1 MAPERPPRRPTITD
15 VAARAGVATS
25 TVSRALSRP
34 DRVNVHTREH
44 VLAVVEEL
52 GYVPNPAARAL
63 ESGRTRTIALLVPD
77 ITNPYFAGVIKG
89 AERAA
94 AAAGLTLV
102 LGDTQE
108 SAATEEQLVRRLGR
122 SVDGF
127 VLSATR
133 LPDDDLRR
141 AAEAGPVVLVNRA
154 ARGVPCVVADYDSG
168 TRQIVDHL
176 ASLGHESFAFAG
188 GPAESWSGHR
198 RWLGLQAA
206 AATAS
211 LEPHRFGPY
220 SPTMSGGPAAADA
233 VLASGTTAVVC
244 HNDMLAIGLMRR
256 LTQRGA
262 MVPRDISVVGFD
274 NIVGADFCTPPLTT
288 LSERTEEAG
297 ARAVEALA
305 LQVNSRAPHAA
316 TQLLPTQLVIRE
328 STGAPRGA
336 ASETSP
342 APAG

>member
-1 MAPERPPRRPTITD
+1 MATERPHRRPTITD

-34 DRVNVHTREH
+34 ERVNVHTREH

-154 ARGVPCVVADYDSG
+154 ARGLPCVVADYDSG

-176 ASLGHESFAFAG
+176 ASLAHESFVFAG

-198 RWLGLQAA
+198 RWLQWDL
-206 AATAS
+206 
-211 LEPHRFGPY
+211 LRW
-220 SPTMSGGPAAADA
+220 
-233 VLASGTTAVVC
+233 
-244 HNDMLAIGLMRR
+244 MRPWCGR
-256 LTQRGA
+256 CVYQRQ
-262 MVPRDISVVGFD
+262 
-274 NIVGADFCTPPLTT
+274 L
-288 LSERTEEAG
+288 
-297 ARAVEALA
+297 
-305 LQVNSRAPHAA
+305 VNSRKRSSQSVSESVGDIHAKHHWGN
-316 TQLLPTQLVIRE
+316 RCYH
-328 STGAPRGA
+328 G
-336 ASETSP
+336 
-342 APAG
+342 